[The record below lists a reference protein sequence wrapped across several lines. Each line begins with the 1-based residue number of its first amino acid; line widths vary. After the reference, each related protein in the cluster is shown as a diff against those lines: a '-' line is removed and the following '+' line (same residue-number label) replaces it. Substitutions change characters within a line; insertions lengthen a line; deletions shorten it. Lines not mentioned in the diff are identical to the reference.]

1 MKRGQLKAIIIIL
14 LIIGVVVSFLM
25 FSQKQAGK
33 AVYQEIP
40 SVYEEKPVE
49 QIIYK
54 VPEAPAP
61 KKPAPEIPVP
71 VATIQPPAAP
81 KPCIATFDA
90 VSCHAATALAMKKC
104 PSNYK
109 CKTTSI
115 WVAAEGCGI
124 EVTCT
129 PPTSGIKQPEY
140 PREGEKL
147 PYAAGYYRQ
156 PASSGYS

>member
-14 LIIGVVVSFLM
+14 LIIGVVISFLM

-33 AVYQEIP
+33 AIYQEIP
-40 SVYEEKPVE
+40 SVPEEKPVE

-54 VPEAPAP
+54 VQETPVPEMPA
-61 KKPAPEIPVP
+61 P
-71 VATIQPPAAP
+71 VATIQPPAPP
-81 KPCIATFDA
+81 KPCIATHDA
-90 VSCHAATALAMKKC
+90 VCCHAATALAMKKC
-104 PSNYK
+104 PSGYK

-129 PPTSGIKQPEY
+129 PPTSGIKPTPY
-140 PREGEKL
+140 PIEGEKL

>member
-14 LIIGVVVSFLM
+14 LIIAVVVSFLM

-33 AVYQEIP
+33 AVYQKIP
-40 SVYEEKPVE
+40 QPVHEEKPVE

-54 VPEAPAP
+54 VPE
-61 KKPAPEIPVP
+61 KSAPEIPAPVP
-71 VATIQPPAAP
+71 TVVQPPAVP

-129 PPTSGIKQPEY
+129 PPTSGIKSPQY
-140 PREGEKL
+140 PIEGEKL
-147 PYAAGYYRQ
+147 PYAAGYYRRPATSIQ
-156 PASSGYS
+156 P